1 MSFKRFG
8 RKKVFLISKLAE
20 FVIYF
25 VIGMTQSFGSYV
37 LLRWLE
43 GVFVYLPYTTA
54 FVLGL
59 LLNSF
64 WLTILCVVTCMIQL
78 YCYFCFWVS
87 FLLLFYLKMSFVQL
101 IKEWNIL
108 GKDCETSVIYFYT
121 LFTFFLLFAFKIWI
135 TFKVT

>member
-59 LLNSF
+59 LLND
-64 WLTILCVVTCMIQL
+64 LGLKILCVVTCMIQL

-108 GKDCETSVIYFYT
+108 GKDCETSVIYFHT
-121 LFTFFLLFAFKIWI
+121 LFTFFF
-135 TFKVT
+135 TFCFQNINYV

>member
-1 MSFKRFG
+1 MPFKRFG

-64 WLTILCVVTCMIQL
+64 GLIILCVVTYKVRL
-78 YCYFCFWVS
+78 HLYFCLWICLS
-87 FLLLFYLKMSFVQL
+87 IYLKTVRLVYHVLTRCLKYLLYYFSNMNYV
-101 IKEWNIL
+101 ITNIIII
-108 GKDCETSVIYFYT
+108 DNF
-121 LFTFFLLFAFKIWI
+121 
-135 TFKVT
+135 